1 VYSFPVSFHLVA
13 HPVAHDALAALRDAA
28 TEPGEF
34 RRLAHR
40 IGLIMAAEATRDLP
54 TTEVSVRT
62 PLETTTGRAISG
74 DVVVV
79 AVLRA
84 GLCLVEPVLSLLPHA
99 RVGHIGLRRDERT
112 AEAHQYSV
120 HLPEDLAQSVVLLVD
135 PMLATG
141 GSAVMAIDLLK
152 AAGARS
158 IRLLSIVAAPEGVEA
173 VQRAHPDVAIFSPT
187 LDREL
192 NAQKFIA
199 PGLGDFGDRL
209 HGTGAGHTAP
219 REA

>member
-13 HPVAHDALAALRDAA
+13 HPVAQHALTALRDATTA
-28 TEPGEF
+28 PGEF

-40 IGLIMAAEATRDLP
+40 IGLVLAAEATRDLP
-54 TTEVSVRT
+54 TTEVKVRT
-62 PLETTTGRAISG
+62 PLEATTGLAITG

-84 GLCLVEPVLSLLPHA
+84 GLCLIEPVLSYLPDA

-112 AEAHQYSV
+112 AQAHQYSV
-120 HLPEDLAQSVVLLVD
+120 HLPERLSGSLILLVD

-141 GSAVMAIDLLK
+141 GSAIMAIDLLK

-173 VQRAHPDVAIFSPT
+173 LERAHPDVAVYSPA

-192 NAQKFIA
+192 NDQKFIA

-209 HGTGAGHTAP
+209 HGTGAGHNEP
-219 REA
+219 RGA